1 MIAYSAAYLNAAKM
15 NLTLQNILNRTDLLS
30 IKTTNLSFWS
40 DIDESSITL
49 ALCDKG
55 SVIFKE

>member
-1 MIAYSAAYLNAAKM
+1 MY
-15 NLTLQNILNRTDLLS
+15 LTLKNILNRTDLLS

-49 ALCDKG
+49 AFCDKR